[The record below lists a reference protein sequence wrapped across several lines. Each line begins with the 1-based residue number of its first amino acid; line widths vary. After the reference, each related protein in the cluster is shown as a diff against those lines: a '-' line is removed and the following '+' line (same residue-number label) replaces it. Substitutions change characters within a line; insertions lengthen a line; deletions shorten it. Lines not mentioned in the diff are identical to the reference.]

1 MFNKPNL
8 IKLYKNQL
16 NKIRTLLLS
25 SFAKQVELMLIKEI
39 ISKLLNGYFRKACKV
54 YLRARRLNTD
64 SSVVR
69 QVQATP
75 LSRKFYMTKLAD

>member
-25 SFAKQVELMLIKEI
+25 SFDKQVELMLIKEI
-39 ISKLLNGYFRKACKV
+39 ISKVIEWILLQG
-54 YLRARRLNTD
+54 
-64 SSVVR
+64 
-69 QVQATP
+69 
-75 LSRKFYMTKLAD
+75 M